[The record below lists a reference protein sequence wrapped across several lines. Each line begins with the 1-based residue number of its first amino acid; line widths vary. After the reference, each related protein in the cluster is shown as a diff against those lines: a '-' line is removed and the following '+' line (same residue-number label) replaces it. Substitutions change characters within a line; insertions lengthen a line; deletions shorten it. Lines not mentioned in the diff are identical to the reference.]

1 LILVRFKASVSMNLE
16 VDSGPFPMEENNN
29 LIASIIAGQQ
39 ENLNEQIRVKNIY
52 HLMVVFSLISISR
65 NYEMKMVVFENF

>member
-1 LILVRFKASVSMNLE
+1 MILVRFKASVSMNLE
-16 VDSGPFPMEENNN
+16 VNSGPFPMEENNN

-52 HLMVVFSLISISR
+52 HLIIFLYLFQGITR
-65 NYEMKMVVFENF
+65 

>member
-1 LILVRFKASVSMNLE
+1 MNHE

-39 ENLNEQIRVKNIY
+39 ENLNEQIRVKAIY
-52 HLMVVFSLISISR
+52 H
-65 NYEMKMVVFENF
+65 

>member
-1 LILVRFKASVSMNLE
+1 MNLE

-52 HLMVVFSLISISR
+52 HLIIFLYLFQGITR
-65 NYEMKMVVFENF
+65 